1 MQHYYFKR
9 EHLEGT
15 HGIYY
20 ISMLQFVL
28 SVEAAAND
36 ILCLSLTSWLVKNS
50 PSNHVDVM
58 YILVRSLS
66 FLSTSS
72 VTSTFRKGVVSERH

>member
-1 MQHYYFKR
+1 M
-9 EHLEGT
+9 LE
-15 HGIYY
+15 
-20 ISMLQFVL
+20 FVL

-36 ILCLSLTSWLVKNS
+36 ILCLPLTSCLVKNS

-58 YILVRSLS
+58 YILVRSLP